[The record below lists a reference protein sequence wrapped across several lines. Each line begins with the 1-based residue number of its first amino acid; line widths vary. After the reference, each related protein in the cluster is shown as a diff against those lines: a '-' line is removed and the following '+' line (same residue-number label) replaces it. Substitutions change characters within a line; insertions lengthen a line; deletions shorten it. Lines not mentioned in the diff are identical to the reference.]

1 MFPADLQYWECQT
14 GGLFR
19 RTGRYNESLVI
30 LGRPPGVGQ
39 TITKSSWENFY
50 ERNLDCRGRVKA
62 SRNADCQKCLAI
74 DKT

>member
-30 LGRPPGVGQ
+30 LDRTPLVWDGLSQTLHGKNSMNKILIVGAELSQ
-39 TITKSSWENFY
+39 
-50 ERNLDCRGRVKA
+50 A
-62 SRNADCQKCLAI
+62 SRNAD
-74 DKT
+74 